1 MIIGFVIWSVVALSF
16 FGIGIYSRKSKNAAG
31 FFTFVNPPDVKD
43 IKKYNKAVSDLWFV
57 SAVLLEVIGLPF
69 LFFPQNSPVF
79 LFIIFPVIILIII
92 MMVVYM
98 RIEAKYKK

>member
-16 FGIGIYSRKSKNAAG
+16 LGIGIYSRKSKNAAG
-31 FFTFVNPPDVKD
+31 FFTFVNSPDV
-43 IKKYNKAVSDLWFV
+43 KKYNKAVSNLWFV

-69 LFFPQNSPVF
+69 LFFPQNSPIF
-79 LFIIFPVIILIII
+79 IFIIFPVFILIII
-92 MMVVYM
+92 MMLVYM